1 MSFGYQ
7 ILGFGSGGGA
17 GPFPVATGG
26 TITTV
31 STDYKLHTFTA
42 DGQFIFTAGT
52 DPTYGSKVEFLLVA
66 GGGGG
71 AGGGS
76 GAGGGGGYYY
86 NTGVEFT
93 VTTGTYAID
102 VGAGGSAGQYDP
114 PQDEAGAGE
123 ATTFSTLSAAG
134 GGIGGNTGDTGGQGG
149 SGGGG
154 GHHANAGG
162 QGNVPSVSPSQ

>member
-52 DPTYGSKVEFLLVA
+52 DPTYGTKVEFLLV
-66 GGGGG
+66 GGG
-71 AGGGS
+71 AGGAGS
-76 GAGGGGGYYY
+76 HGGGGGGGGYYY
-86 NTGVEFT
+86 NTGIQHT
-93 VTTGTYAID
+93 LSSGTYAVDI
-102 VGAGGSAGQYDP
+102 GAGGAG
-114 PQDEAGAGE
+114 GE
-123 ATTFSTLSAAG
+123 YSPETEGVDGQATTFSSLSSAG
-134 GGIGGNTGDTGGQGG
+134 GRTGGK
-149 SGGGG
+149 
-154 GHHANAGG
+154 
-162 QGNVPSVSPSQ
+162 

>member
-52 DPTYGSKVEFLLVA
+52 DPTYGTKVEFLLV
-66 GGGGG
+66 GGG
-71 AGGGS
+71 AGGAGS
-76 GAGGGGGYYY
+76 HGGGGGGGGYYY
-86 NTGVEFT
+86 NTGIQHT
-93 VTTGTYAID
+93 LSSGTYAVDI
-102 VGAGGSAGQYDP
+102 GAGG
-114 PQDEAGAGE
+114 
-123 ATTFSTLSAAG
+123 AG
-134 GGIGGNTGDTGGQGG
+134 GGGDAGARNIPRHPHAVLF
-149 SGGGG
+149 SPA
-154 GHHANAGG
+154 HHELRSSS
-162 QGNVPSVSPSQ
+162 SVVSTARRTRTCGR